1 MNGVVRLTRSGPVVS
16 GSDEEL
22 SRLRAHFEGRHYLAL
37 PGFLDPA
44 LLDTLRAKLKA
55 SDFARIDRAVGSE
68 LRPLDSAP
76 YFALEL
82 LLNSRRVL
90 ELIPRLTGCPP
101 VACFT
106 GRIYRRAP
114 GESHVSRWHTDL
126 NEDGRMV
133 TLSLNLSDELYRGG
147 TTLLREAATGRVVC
161 ELPNTGFGDAILFP
175 IDPRFEHRVLD
186 VEGDA
191 PKTALAGWFNS
202 KPDPRH
208 LFTRGAAGANSPP
221 PSSA

>member
-1 MNGVVRLTRSGPVVS
+1 VNGVVRLTRSGPVVS
-16 GSDEEL
+16 GSDAEL
-22 SRLRAHFEGRHYLAL
+22 SRLRAHFEERHHLAL

-44 LLDTLRAKLKA
+44 LLDTLRAKLA
-55 SDFARIDRAVGSE
+55 ATDFVRIDREVGSE
-68 LRPLDSAP
+68 LRPLDTAP

-82 LLNSRRVL
+82 LLNSRAVL
-90 ELIPRLTGCPP
+90 ELVPRLTGCAP

-114 GESHVSRWHTDL
+114 GESHVSHWHTDL
-126 NEDGRMV
+126 TDDGRMV
-133 TLSLNLSDELYRGG
+133 TLSINLSDEVYGG
-147 TTLLREAATGRVVC
+147 GATLVREAATKRVVC

-186 VEGDA
+186 VEGAA

-202 KPDPRH
+202 KPDPRY
-208 LFTRGAAGANSPP
+208 LFARGTARA
-221 PSSA
+221 

>member
-1 MNGVVRLTRSGPVVS
+1 MSGVVKLTRSGPVLSAS
-16 GSDEEL
+16 GEEL
-22 SRLRAHFEGRHYLAL
+22 ARLRAHFEERHHLSL

-44 LLDTLRAKLKA
+44 LLDTLRGKLA
-55 SDFARIDRAVGSE
+55 ATGFARIDRGVGSE
-68 LRPLDSAP
+68 LRPLDNTP
-76 YFALEL
+76 YTALEL

-90 ELIPRLTGCPP
+90 DLIPRLTGCPP

-114 GESHVSRWHTDL
+114 GQSHVSRWHTDI

-133 TLSLNLSDELYRGG
+133 TLSVNLSDEVYRGG
-147 TTLLREAATGRVVC
+147 TTVIREADTKRVVC

-175 IDPRFEHRVLD
+175 LDPRFEHRVLD

-202 KPDPRH
+202 RPDPRH
-208 LFTRGAAGANSPP
+208 LFARAAAGATSPKT
-221 PSSA
+221 SSA

>member
-1 MNGVVRLTRSGPVVS
+1 MNSVVRLTRSGPSIS
-16 GSDEEL
+16 GSDGEL
-22 SRLRAHFEGRHYLAL
+22 ARLRAHFEGRHHLAL

-44 LLDTLRAKLKA
+44 LLDTLRGKLA
-55 SDFARIDRAVGSE
+55 ATDFARIDRAVGSE
-68 LRPLDSAP
+68 LRPLDNTP
-76 YFALEL
+76 YTALEL

-90 ELIPRLTGCPP
+90 ELIPRLTGCPRL
-101 VACFT
+101 ACFT

-126 NEDGRMV
+126 NEDGRAV
-133 TLSLNLSDELYRGG
+133 TLSINLSDAVYRGG
-147 TTLLREAATGRVVC
+147 TTLVREADTKRVVC

-186 VEGDA
+186 VEGDT

-202 KPDPRH
+202 KPDPRY
-208 LFTRGAAGANSPP
+208 LFTRGAAGA
-221 PSSA
+221 

>member
-1 MNGVVRLTRSGPVVS
+1 MNTFVRLTRSGPVVS
-16 GSDEEL
+16 DSEEEL
-22 SRLRAHFEGRHYLAL
+22 ARLRAHFEERHFLSL

-44 LLDTLRAKLKA
+44 LLDTLRGKLAA
-55 SDFARIDRAVGSE
+55 SGFARIDRDVGSE
-68 LRPLDSAP
+68 LRPLDNAP
-76 YFALEL
+76 YTALEL
-82 LLNSRRVL
+82 LLNSRAVL
-90 ELIPRLTGCPP
+90 GLIPRLTGCAA

-114 GESHVSRWHTDL
+114 AESHVSNWHTDL

-133 TLSLNLSDELYRGG
+133 TLSINLSDEVYRGG
-147 TTLLREAATGRVVC
+147 TTLVREAATRRVVC

-186 VEGDA
+186 VEGDV

-202 KPDPRH
+202 KPDPRY
-208 LFTRGAAGANSPP
+208 LFTRGAAGANSRS

>member
-1 MNGVVRLTRSGPVVS
+1 VSGVLSLKRSGPVVS
-16 GSDEEL
+16 ASEGEL
-22 SRLRAHFEGRHYLAL
+22 ARLRAQFEERHFLTLR
-37 PGFLDPA
+37 GFLDPA
-44 LLDTLRAKLKA
+44 LLEMLRAKLSA
-55 SDFARIDRAVGSE
+55 TEFVRIDRDVGSE

-82 LLNSRRVL
+82 LLNSRAVL
-90 ELIPRLTGCPP
+90 ELIPRLTGCAP

-114 GESHVSRWHTDL
+114 GQSHVSRWHTDV
-126 NEDGRMV
+126 NDDGRMV
-133 TLSLNLSDELYRGG
+133 TLSINLSEEVYRGG
-147 TTLLREAATGRVVC
+147 TTLIREADTRRVVC

-186 VEGDA
+186 VEGDT

-202 KPDPRH
+202 KPDPRY
-208 LFTRGAAGANSPP
+208 LFTRGSAGAQEKN
-221 PSSA
+221 

>member
-1 MNGVVRLTRSGPVVS
+1 VNGVVRLSRSGPVVS
-16 GSDEEL
+16 GSEEEL
-22 SRLRAHFEGRHYLAL
+22 SRLRAQFEERHYLVL

-44 LLDTLRAKLKA
+44 LLDTLRAKLA
-55 SDFARIDRAVGSE
+55 ATDFVRIDREVGSE
-68 LRPLDSAP
+68 LRPLDTAP

-82 LLNSRRVL
+82 LLNSRAML
-90 ELIPRLTGCPP
+90 ELLPRLTGCPRP
-101 VACFT
+101 ACFT

-114 GESHVSRWHTDL
+114 GGGHVSRWHTDL

-133 TLSLNLSDELYRGG
+133 TLSINLSEEVYRGG
-147 TTLLREAATGRVVC
+147 TTLVREAATGRVVC

-175 IDPRFEHRVLD
+175 IGPRFEHRVLD

-202 KPDPRH
+202 RPDPRY
-208 LFTRGAAGANSPP
+208 LFARGAAGATSS
-221 PSSA
+221 PSSS

>member
-1 MNGVVRLTRSGPVVS
+1 M
-16 GSDEEL
+16 
-22 SRLRAHFEGRHYLAL
+22 RAHFEEQQHLSL
-37 PGFLDPA
+37 PGFLDPP
-44 LLDTLRAKLKA
+44 LLDMLRGKLAA
-55 SDFARIDRAVGSE
+55 SGFARIDRDVGSE
-68 LRPLDSAP
+68 LRPLDNTP
-76 YFALEL
+76 YTALEL
-82 LLNSRRVL
+82 LLNSRALL

-114 GESHVSRWHTDL
+114 GQSHVSHWHTDI

-133 TLSLNLSDELYRGG
+133 TLSVNLSDAVYRGG
-147 TTLLREAATGRVVC
+147 TTLVREADTKRIIY

-186 VEGDA
+186 VEGDT

-202 KPDPRH
+202 KPDPRY
-208 LFTRGAAGANSPP
+208 LFTRGAAGASS
-221 PSSA
+221 PSSSSA

>member
-1 MNGVVRLTRSGPVVS
+1 MNGVVRLTRSGPLVS
-16 GSDEEL
+16 GPAAEL
-22 SRLRAHFEGRHYLAL
+22 ARLRAHFEERHHLAL
-37 PGFLDPA
+37 PGFLDPP
-44 LLDTLRAKLKA
+44 LLDTLRAKLA
-55 SDFARIDRAVGSE
+55 ATRFARVDRDVGSE
-68 LRPLDSAP
+68 LRPLDAAP

-82 LLNSRRVL
+82 LLNSRPLL

-114 GESHVSRWHTDL
+114 GESHVSRWHTDI

-133 TLSLNLSDELYRGG
+133 ALSVNLSEEVYGGG
-147 TTLLREAATGRVVC
+147 TTLVREAATKRVVC
-161 ELPNTGFGDAILFP
+161 ELSNTGFGDAILFP

-186 VEGDA
+186 VEGAA

-202 KPDPRH
+202 KPDPRY
-208 LFTRGAAGANSPP
+208 LFARGARRATSPT
-221 PSSA
+221 SS

>member
-1 MNGVVRLTRSGPVVS
+1 VLS
-16 GSDEEL
+16 GSGEEL
-22 SRLRAHFEGRHYLAL
+22 SRLRAHFEERHHLAL

-44 LLDTLRAKLKA
+44 LLDTLRAKLA
-55 SDFARIDRAVGSE
+55 ATEFVRIDRAVGSE
-68 LRPLDSAP
+68 LRPLDTAP

-82 LLNSRRVL
+82 MLNSRPVL
-90 ELIPRLTGCPP
+90 ELVSKLTGRP
-101 VACFT
+101 VPACFT

-114 GESHVSRWHTDL
+114 GESHVSRWHTDI

-133 TLSLNLSDELYRGG
+133 TLSVNLSDGLYRGG
-147 TTLLREAATGRVVC
+147 TTLVREADTKRVVC

-186 VEGDA
+186 VEGEV

-202 KPDPRH
+202 RPDPRY
-208 LFTRGAAGANSPP
+208 LFARGRG
-221 PSSA
+221 

>member
-1 MNGVVRLTRSGPVVS
+1 MKLTRSGPSVS
-16 GSDEEL
+16 GSGEEL
-22 SRLRAHFEGRHYLAL
+22 ARLRAQYEERHYLSL

-44 LLDTLRAKLKA
+44 LLDTLRGKLA
-55 SDFARIDRAVGSE
+55 ATEFVRIDRDVGSE
-68 LRPLDSAP
+68 LRPLDMTP

-82 LLNSRRVL
+82 LLNSRAVL
-90 ELIPRLTGCPP
+90 ELIRSLTNCPP

-114 GESHVSRWHTDL
+114 GQSHVSNWHTDL

-133 TLSLNLSDELYRGG
+133 TLSLNLSEEVYRGG
-147 TTLLREAATGRVVC
+147 TTLVREAATRRVVC

-186 VEGDA
+186 VEGDV

-202 KPDPRH
+202 KPDPRY
-208 LFTRGAAGANSPP
+208 LFTRGTAGA
-221 PSSA
+221 

>member
-1 MNGVVRLTRSGPVVS
+1 MNGVVRLTRSGPVIS
-16 GSDEEL
+16 GSDAEL
-22 SRLRAHFEGRHYLAL
+22 ARLRAHFEERHHLTL

-44 LLDTLRAKLKA
+44 LLDTLRGKLA
-55 SDFARIDRAVGSE
+55 ATVFARIDRDVGSE
-68 LRPLDSAP
+68 LRPLDTAP

-82 LLNSRRVL
+82 LLNSRALL
-90 ELIPRLTGCPP
+90 ELIPLLTGCPRP
-101 VACFT
+101 ACFT

-114 GESHVSRWHTDL
+114 GESHVNHWHTDL

-133 TLSLNLSDELYRGG
+133 TLSINLSDAVYRGG
-147 TTLLREAATGRVVC
+147 TTLVRESDTGRVVC
-161 ELPNTGFGDAILFP
+161 ELSNTGFGDAILFP

-202 KPDPRH
+202 KPDPRY
-208 LFTRGAAGANSPP
+208 LFARGADGA
-221 PSSA
+221 

>member
-1 MNGVVRLTRSGPVVS
+1 MSGVVKLTRSGPVIS

-22 SRLRAHFEGRHYLAL
+22 ARLRAHFEERHHLTL

-44 LLDTLRAKLKA
+44 LLDTLRGKLA
-55 SDFARIDRAVGSE
+55 ATGFARIDRDVGSE
-68 LRPLDSAP
+68 LRPLDNTP
-76 YFALEL
+76 YTALEL
-82 LLNSRRVL
+82 LLNSRAML
-90 ELIPRLTGCPP
+90 NLIPRLTGCPP

-114 GESHVSRWHTDL
+114 GQSHVSRWHTDI

-133 TLSLNLSDELYRGG
+133 TLSVNLSEQVYRGG
-147 TTLLREAATGRVVC
+147 TTLVREAATGRVVC

-186 VEGDA
+186 VEGDT

-202 KPDPRH
+202 KPDPRY
-208 LFTRGAAGANSPP
+208 LFTRGAAGATSPP
-221 PSSA
+221 PSSS

>member
-1 MNGVVRLTRSGPVVS
+1 MSGVVKLTRSGPVVS

-22 SRLRAHFEGRHYLAL
+22 SQLRAYFEERHHLAL
-37 PGFLDPA
+37 PGFLDPP
-44 LLDTLRAKLKA
+44 LLDTLRGKLA
-55 SDFARIDRAVGSE
+55 ATGFTRIDRDVGSE
-68 LRPLDSAP
+68 LRPLDAAP

-114 GESHVSRWHTDL
+114 GESHVSHWHTDL

-133 TLSLNLSDELYRGG
+133 TLSINLSERVYGGG
-147 TTLLREAATGRVVC
+147 TTLVREAATKRVVC

-186 VEGDA
+186 VEGDV

-202 KPDPRH
+202 KPDPRY
-208 LFTRGAAGANSPP
+208 LFTRGAAGATSL
-221 PSSA
+221 PSSS

>member
-1 MNGVVRLTRSGPVVS
+1 MKLTRSGPVIN

-22 SRLRAHFEGRHYLAL
+22 ARLRAHFEERHHLAL
-37 PGFLDPA
+37 RGFLDPS
-44 LLDTLRAKLKA
+44 LLDMLRGKLAA
-55 SDFARIDRAVGSE
+55 SVFARIDRDVGSE
-68 LRPLDSAP
+68 LRPLDTAP

-90 ELIPRLTGCPP
+90 ELLPQLTGCPRP
-101 VACFT
+101 ACFT

-114 GESHVSRWHTDL
+114 GHSHVNRWHTDL

-133 TLSLNLSDELYRGG
+133 TLSINLSDEVYRGG
-147 TTLLREAATGRVVC
+147 TTLVREADTKRVVC

-186 VEGDA
+186 VEGDT

-202 KPDPRH
+202 KPDPRY
-208 LFTRGAAGANSPP
+208 LFTRGATG
-221 PSSA
+221 PSAVG

>member
-1 MNGVVRLTRSGPVVS
+1 MSGVVKLTRSGPLVS
-16 GSDEEL
+16 GSEEEL
-22 SRLRAHFEGRHYLAL
+22 TRLRAHFEERHHLAL
-37 PGFLDPA
+37 PGFLDPP
-44 LLDTLRAKLKA
+44 LLDTLRGKLAA
-55 SDFARIDRAVGSE
+55 SDFVRIDRGVGSE
-68 LRPLDSAP
+68 LRPLDTAP

-82 LLNSRRVL
+82 LLNSRAVL
-90 ELIPRLTGCPP
+90 ELIPRLTGCPRP
-101 VACFT
+101 ACFT

-114 GESHVSRWHTDL
+114 GQSHVSRWHTDI

-133 TLSLNLSDELYRGG
+133 TLSINLSDAVYRGG
-147 TTLLREAATGRVVC
+147 TTLVREAATGRVVC

-202 KPDPRH
+202 RPDPRY
-208 LFTRGAAGANSPP
+208 LFTRGAAGA
-221 PSSA
+221 